1 MGIFFIVPPLHSVGV
16 MIDGITND
24 DVACDTEEVKGEWL
38 VQYNEQI
45 RDVFSSNIIRV
56 IKSSI
61 LRMDGYMAHVQNKSN
76 VLRVEEKALR
86 RQTIW

>member
-45 RDVFSSNIIRV
+45 RNLHAVMFE
-56 IKSSI
+56 
-61 LRMDGYMAHVQNKSN
+61 G
-76 VLRVEEKALR
+76 
-86 RQTIW
+86 IW